1 MLLHGTCDSCHIFG
15 HLQRC
20 IAFDITDTE
29 AAAEVNHRELYTE
42 FFLHFPREFGNTLN
56 RQLKTFGFKNL

>member
-1 MLLHGTCDSCHIFG
+1 MRLHGPCDSCHIFG

-29 AAAEVNHRELYTE
+29 AAAKIDHRELYAQV
-42 FFLHFPREFGNTLN
+42 FLHLAGEIGNALN

>member
-1 MLLHGTCDSCHIFG
+1 MRLHSTCDSCHIFG

-29 AAAEVNHRELYTE
+29 AAAKIDHRELYPQI
-42 FFLHFPREFGNTLN
+42 FLHLAGKIGNALN
-56 RQLKTFGFKNL
+56 GQFKTFGFKYL